1 MILIK
6 GLLEVIEA
14 VRQYPV
20 RLGLAA
26 IAIQLV
32 YLIVL
37 GIYRIYFH
45 PLNIF
50 PGPKLAA
57 LTYWYETYYNLLKS
71 PGGQFMFQY
80 RRLHEQYGP
89 IIRISPNE
97 VHIQDS
103 SFFDE
108 MFSQNLHWDKPDHLQ
123 YRFSNATGTFPTPKH
138 EIHRRR
144 RAAINPF
151 FSKQR
156 IGEVSWIMQEQ
167 LNALCTR
174 LRKEYQGTDQVLRL
188 DWMWGCIT
196 SDSIVRYC
204 FDQSYGFLDA
214 PDFKS
219 PFVQAM
225 IDLLD
230 GVHLVTQFPWVMS
243 ILNALPESLVAL
255 IQPGM
260 KSVHGFNHQME
271 YQITEVL
278 ADRKAGKKPERT
290 VFHALLE
297 SDLPPE
303 DLSSM
308 RLQHE
313 AISVVGAGIETTKWA
328 LSVGGFHIINNPRL
342 YRRLREELE
351 SAIPDPKNIPP
362 LKELE
367 RLPYLTACI
376 QESIRLSYGTAQ
388 RSPRVSQTFDLPY
401 KSSYVI
407 PRGSIVSIDNYAI
420 SHDEAIFPDSHE
432 FQPER
437 WLGDPVAPDGKK
449 LVRYL
454 VSFGKGTRS
463 CLGINLAYAEMY
475 IAMANVYR
483 NFEFELFQTDRTA
496 VDCFKEMFVPHPKP
510 GTLGV
515 RAKVK

>member
-1 MILIK
+1 MALI
-6 GLLEVIEA
+6 
-14 VRQYPV
+14 QDS
-20 RLGLAA
+20 LATIGDAIQHPISLFLTA
-26 IAIQLV
+26 IAVQLV

-37 GIYRIYFH
+37 GLYRLYLH
-45 PLNIF
+45 PLSKF

-57 LTYWYETYYNLLKS
+57 LTYWYQTYFDLLKA

-108 MFSQNLHWDKPDHLQ
+108 MFSQTLHWDKPDHLQ
-123 YRFSNATGTFPTPKH
+123 YRFNNETGTFPTPKH

-144 RAAINPF
+144 RAAVNPF

-156 IGEVSWIMQEQ
+156 IADVSWIMQEQ
-167 LNALCTR
+167 LNTLCAR
-174 LRKEYQGTDQVLRL
+174 IRNEYQGTDQILRL

-219 PFVQAM
+219 AFMQAM
-225 IDLLD
+225 VNLFD
-230 GVHLVTQFPWVMS
+230 GIHLVTQFPFVVT
-243 ILNALPESLVAL
+243 ILNALPEHLLAL

-260 KSVHGFNHQME
+260 KYVHDFNHEMKC
-271 YQITEVL
+271 QIIGVL
-278 ADRKAGKKPERT
+278 ADKKNGGSPKRT

-303 DLSSM
+303 ELSPI

-328 LSVGGFHIINNPRL
+328 LSVGSFHIINNPVL
-342 YRRLREELE
+342 YQRLREELE
-351 SAIPDPKNIPP
+351 AAIPDPQNIPP

-367 RLPYLTACI
+367 RLPYLTSCI
-376 QESIRLSYGTAQ
+376 QESIRMSYGTAQ
-388 RSPRVSQTFDLPY
+388 RSPRVSQAFDLPY
-401 KSSYVI
+401 KSYII
-407 PRGSIVSIDNYAI
+407 PRGSIVSMDNYAI
-420 SHDEAIFPDSHE
+420 SHDETIFSDSYE

-437 WLGDPVAPDGKK
+437 WMGDPVAPDGKK

-475 IAMANVYR
+475 IAMANIYR
-483 NFEFELFQTDRTA
+483 NFEFELFQTDRTD
-496 VDCFKEMFVPHPKP
+496 VDCFKEMFVPRPKP